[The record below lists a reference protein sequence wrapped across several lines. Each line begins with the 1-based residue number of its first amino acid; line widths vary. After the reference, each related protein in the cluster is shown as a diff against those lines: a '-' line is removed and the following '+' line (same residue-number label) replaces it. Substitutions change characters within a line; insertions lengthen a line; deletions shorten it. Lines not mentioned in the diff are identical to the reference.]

1 MNIGIRV
8 ILRLCYLIIMIMP
21 NVFYSLS
28 FYDPNR
34 SFGIVDVFFIIANII
49 VIYNL
54 VLIIR
59 EVKQILR
66 YM

>member
-34 SFGIVDVFFIIANII
+34 SFGMVDVFFIIG
-49 VIYNL
+49 IYNL
-54 VLIIR
+54 VPIIR

>member
-1 MNIGIRV
+1 
-8 ILRLCYLIIMIMP
+8 MIMP

-34 SFGIVDVFFIIANII
+34 SFGMVDVFFIIG
-49 VIYNL
+49 IYNL
-54 VLIIR
+54 VPIIR